1 MTRLQRWCLA
11 ALLLEIL
18 FLQALFVDVLRYFTP
33 VHVARPAVVFFILL
47 AVLATVGMVLEKEKI
62 K

>member
-33 VHVARPAVVFFILL
+33 VHVPRPAVVFFI
-47 AVLATVGMVLEKEKI
+47 VLAALSLIGLVLEK
-62 K
+62 